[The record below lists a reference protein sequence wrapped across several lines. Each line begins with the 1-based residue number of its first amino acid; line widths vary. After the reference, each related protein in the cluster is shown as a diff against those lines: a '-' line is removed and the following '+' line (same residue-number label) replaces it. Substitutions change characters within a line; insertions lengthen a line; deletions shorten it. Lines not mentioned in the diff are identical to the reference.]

1 MTDPSLRRGSDGDSR
16 RIPGPEAEPSALPD
30 DAGNGFALLDE
41 QIASLR
47 ESLSVGTAT
56 GGLRASLPG
65 GRAIAARRAAPAA
78 ARPLRRR
85 ARAQRAGARWRPV
98 LRKAALYGLLVVVV
112 ALVGVAIGV
121 LSVYVSLY
129 LSVGAL

>member
-16 RIPGPEAEPSALPD
+16 RIPGHQAQPSAHPD
-30 DAGNGFALLDE
+30 DAGNGLALVDE
-41 QIASLR
+41 QIASLL

-56 GGLRASLPG
+56 GGRRASLPG
-65 GRAIAARRAAPAA
+65 GTAIAARRAAPAA
-78 ARPLRRR
+78 ARPLPRR
-85 ARAQRAGARWRPV
+85 ARAQPAGDRWRPV
-98 LRKAALYGLLVVVV
+98 LRKIAPYGLLVVIL
-112 ALVGVAIGV
+112 AFVGLAIGV